1 MRTRWHDLE
10 GRGRVQTRLKLPLC
24 LTDLETA
31 RFAIAWLHRP
41 HTTNAS
47 SARNT
52 KNCPPRWESPPCP
65 TWNFANG
72 ISPFWEHRPQES
84 FKQVFS
90 VHRILLLL
98 FSLFSMFRS
107 VLLVQ
112 TNDAMLGRVSVDF
125 LTFTYFEV
133 SFVPRLLH
141 RSRIYWSEVGETR
154 RYLAYSGFVSFLE
167 LIYFQVA
174 FVWEFLDCDW
184 RQWSEIERS
193 LMPGRSVFSYWCSR
207 KINVRFH
214 GVTK

>member
-10 GRGRVQTRLKLPLC
+10 GRGRVQARLKLPLC

-98 FSLFSMFRS
+98 FFSLLNVSLGVTRSDKRRDVRACIGRFFNFYIFRS
-107 VLLVQ
+107 FVHSTVVTSELNILVRSWRNSKVSYIQ
-112 TNDAMLGRVSVDF
+112 WIRIDIFSSCIRLRILRLQLKTMIGNWKKLDAR
-125 LTFTYFEV
+125 
-133 SFVPRLLH
+133 SF
-141 RSRIYWSEVGETR
+141 
-154 RYLAYSGFVSFLE
+154 SF
-167 LIYFQVA
+167 
-174 FVWEFLDCDW
+174 
-184 RQWSEIERS
+184 
-193 LMPGRSVFSYWCSR
+193 
-207 KINVRFH
+207 
-214 GVTK
+214 